1 MPHSVIRITVG
12 FLAATL
18 FSLALA
24 QDRYPSRPIRIVV
37 GYSAGGANDI
47 FSRLVSTKM
56 AERLG
61 QPVIVENR
69 PGAEAA
75 IAAEV
80 VARAPADGYTLF
92 SAASGSM
99 TVAPALHSKLR
110 YSPLKDFAPISMT
123 GEYSL
128 MLVVGSQMPVKSI
141 KELIEYAKANPAKVN
156 YASTA
161 PVFQLISE
169 LFKQKTGTRFEHIPY
184 KGGADAGNAVASGE
198 VTMIISNMPAI
209 AYLLKGGRLRG
220 LGVTT
225 TQRMPGWADVP
236 TMSEAGI
243 SDMVFSLWV
252 GLVAPAATPRAIVQ
266 RLQQELAYVVQL
278 PDTKERMTALG
289 IVPVG
294 NTPEE
299 FGAIIAADLA
309 RWTEIAKSANL
320 RQD

>member
-1 MPHSVIRITVG
+1 MPDSVFRIAAG
-12 FLAATL
+12 ILAATL
-18 FSLALA
+18 FSVAYA
-24 QDRYPSRPIRIVV
+24 QERYPNRPIRIVV

-47 FSRLVSTKM
+47 FARLVSTRM
-56 AERLG
+56 SERLG

-75 IAAEV
+75 IAAEM

-110 YSPLKDFAPISMT
+110 YSPLKDFVPISMT

-128 MLVVGSQMPVKSI
+128 MLVVGSRIPVKSI

-161 PVFQLISE
+161 PVFQLITE
-169 LFKQKTGTRFEHIPY
+169 LFNQKTGTRFEHIPY
-184 KGGADAGNAVASGE
+184 KGGADAANAVASGE
-198 VTMIISNMPAI
+198 VTMIISNMPSI
-209 AYLLKGGRLRG
+209 AYLLKGGRVRG

-225 TQRMPGWADVP
+225 VERMPGWPEVP
-236 TMSEAGI
+236 TLSEAGI
-243 SDMVFSLWV
+243 SDMVFNLWV
-252 GLVAPAATPRAIVQ
+252 GLVAPAGTPRAIVL
-266 RLQQELAYVVQL
+266 RLQQELANVVQL
-278 PDTKERMTALG
+278 PDTRERMNALG

-294 NTPEE
+294 NTSEE
-299 FGAIIAADLA
+299 FGAILAADLA
-309 RWTEIAKSANL
+309 RWTEIAKLANL